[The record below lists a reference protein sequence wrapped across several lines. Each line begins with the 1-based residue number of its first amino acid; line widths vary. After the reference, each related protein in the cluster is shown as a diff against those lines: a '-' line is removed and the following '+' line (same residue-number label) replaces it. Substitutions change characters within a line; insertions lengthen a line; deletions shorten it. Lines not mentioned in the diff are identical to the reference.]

1 MIRILHVF
9 GQLNVGGAESRIMDL
24 YRNIDRTKIQF
35 DFVVHSKT
43 KGFFEDEV
51 ESLGGRVFR
60 MPRYKVVN
68 QIEYERA
75 WKEFF
80 EEHKD
85 EFKMIQGHM
94 TSTASIYLPIA
105 KSMGVGVTIAHV
117 RSAGVDPGVKGVM
130 TRVLRANLAKKA
142 DYLFACSEA
151 AAISAY
157 GKKAFE
163 QGMTTFIP
171 NAINTDQFKFDPAI
185 RAEVR
190 EELVISDK
198 YVIGHVGRF
207 HYAKNHEYLLS
218 VFKEILNKKD
228 SGETKLDPVL
238 LLIGAGPRMDEMK
251 ELAANLQ
258 IDDKVL
264 FIGNKSDV
272 YRYYNAMDC
281 FVYPSRYEG
290 LPGTV
295 VEAQASGLRCLISD
309 RICREVYVTDAIM
322 GMNIDAPECIWADKT
337 LECEFK
343 APKDREK
350 YAQIVADA
358 GFDVK
363 TQAAKMMQFYKTGML
378 GVLQDGNTETGK

>member
-24 YRNIDRTKIQF
+24 YRNIDRMQIQF
-35 DFVVHSKT
+35 DFVVHSKER
-43 KGFFEDEV
+43 GFFEDEI

-60 MPRYKVVN
+60 VPKYKVIN
-68 QIEYERA
+68 QLEYERA
-75 WKEFF
+75 WKKFF
-80 EEHKD
+80 EEHKN
-85 EFKMIQGHM
+85 EFNMIQGHM
-94 TSTASIYLPIA
+94 TSTAAIYLPIA
-105 KSMGVGVTIAHV
+105 KSKGVSVTIAHV

-130 TRVLRANLAKKA
+130 TRVLRSNLAKKA

-157 GKKAFE
+157 GKRAYE
-163 QGMTTFIP
+163 QGKTTFIP
-171 NAINTDQFKFDPAI
+171 NAINTEQFRFDPAV
-185 RAEVR
+185 RNQVR
-190 EELVISDK
+190 EELGIVDK

-207 HYAKNHEYLLS
+207 HYAKNHEYLLG

-228 SGETKLDPVL
+228 SGETKLEPVL
-238 LLIGAGPRMDEMK
+238 LLIGAGPRMNEMK
-251 ELAANLQ
+251 ELAVKLG
-258 IDDKVL
+258 IEDKVMFL
-264 FIGNKSDV
+264 GNKTDI

-295 VEAQASGLRCLISD
+295 IEAQASGLRCLISD

-337 LECEFK
+337 LECDFK

-350 YAQIVADA
+350 YAEVVASA

-363 TQAAKMMQFYKTGML
+363 TQATKMMRFYKTGML
-378 GVLQDGNTETGK
+378 GELEN

>member
-35 DFVVHSKT
+35 DFVVHSET
-43 KGFFEDEV
+43 RGFFEDEV
-51 ESLGGRVFR
+51 ESLGGRIFR
-60 MPRYKVVN
+60 IPRYKVFN

-75 WKEFF
+75 WKELF
-80 EEHKD
+80 EDHKN
-85 EFKMIQGHM
+85 EFNMIQGHM
-94 TSTASIYLPIA
+94 TSTAAIYLPIA
-105 KSMGVGVTIAHV
+105 KSKGVSVTIAHV

-130 TRVLRANLAKKA
+130 TRVLRSNLAKKA

-157 GKKAFE
+157 GKKAYE
-163 QGMTTFIP
+163 QGKTTFIP
-171 NAINTDQFKFDPAI
+171 NAINTEQFRFDPAV
-185 RAEVR
+185 RNQVR
-190 EELVISDK
+190 EELGIVDK
-198 YVIGHVGRF
+198 YVVGHVGRF
-207 HYAKNHEYLLS
+207 HYAKNHEYLLG

-228 SGETKLDPVL
+228 SGETKLEPVL
-238 LLIGAGPRMDEMK
+238 LLIGAGPRMNEMK
-251 ELAANLQ
+251 ELAVKLG
-258 IDDKVL
+258 IEDKVMFL
-264 FIGNKSDV
+264 GNKTDI

-295 VEAQASGLRCLISD
+295 IEAQASGLRCLISD

-337 LECEFK
+337 LECDFK

-350 YAQIVADA
+350 YAEVVASA

-363 TQAAKMMQFYKTGML
+363 TQATKMMQFYKTGML
-378 GVLQDGNTETGK
+378 GELEIDE